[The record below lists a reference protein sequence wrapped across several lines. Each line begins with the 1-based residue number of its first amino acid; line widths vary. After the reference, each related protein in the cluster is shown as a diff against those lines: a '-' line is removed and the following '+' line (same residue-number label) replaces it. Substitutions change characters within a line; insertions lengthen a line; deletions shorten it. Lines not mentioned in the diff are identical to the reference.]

1 LVVFAIQ
8 TAGCGAFRAMG
19 LSKTSDLQRRK
30 GIAGTADAPFVLN
43 PLVPHTIVMSAKE
56 CRYFQV
62 QIPSRWYWKVMLT
75 AATRQMGR
83 SAGLEA
89 ELLTQGEGW
98 KPVVPYE
105 SQKTF
110 LLNADSSQG
119 VVAVANNGPDRVL
132 VLKLCQEGASVKVIL
147 DSQVSAFGNALLVP
161 PLKKTLDE
169 AGH

>member
-1 LVVFAIQ
+1 MAS
-8 TAGCGAFRAMG
+8 R
-19 LSKTSDLQRRK
+19 
-30 GIAGTADAPFVLN
+30 
-43 PLVPHTIVMSAKE
+43 E

-62 QIPSRWYWKVMLT
+62 QIQSHWYWKVMLT
-75 AATRQMGR
+75 AATRGEGR

-89 ELLTQGEGW
+89 ELATQGEGW

-105 SQKTF
+105 SHKNF

-119 VVAVANNGPDRVL
+119 VIALANDGPERTL
-132 VLKLCQEGASVKVIL
+132 VLKLCQEGAPVKVIL
-147 DSQVSAFGNALLVP
+147 DSQVSAFGNALLAP